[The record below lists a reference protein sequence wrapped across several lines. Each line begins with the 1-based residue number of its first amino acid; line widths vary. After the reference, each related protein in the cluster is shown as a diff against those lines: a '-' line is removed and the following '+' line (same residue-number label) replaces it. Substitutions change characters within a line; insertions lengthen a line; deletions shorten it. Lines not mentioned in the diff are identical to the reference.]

1 MSVRLQNK
9 SKQFQISL
17 LSPKLPIS
25 CLFWAWCGLKCRQLW
40 VYIQSEMRTGHID
53 NKQQILDLVFPS
65 NFIVAGVKRSKIIW
79 NVIFFLILL
88 IYILNGR
95 FVVITLVKM
104 VNLGVMAVSI
114 QNSQHQSLIY
124 SQYRL
129 LWHNCNQRI
138 TICITNIAYFV
149 IVKSNV
155 NIQQICIRHKEAV
168 IIKLLLL
175 LTLITKLRVPFFFN
189 IIIHVFTV
197 FLDVMKNFSC

>member
-1 MSVRLQNK
+1 MIECSFTKSVEAVSNSIAVTKTSDIMPVLSLVWLEMQAT
-9 SKQFQISL
+9 ISL
-17 LSPKLPIS
+17 HSI
-25 CLFWAWCGLKCRQLW
+25 WNA
-40 VYIQSEMRTGHID
+40 YEGHID
-53 NKQQILDLVFPS
+53 NKQQTLDLVFPS

-124 SQYRL
+124 CQYRL

-138 TICITNIAYFV
+138 TIYITNIAYFV

-175 LTLITKLRVPFFFN
+175 VTLITKLRVPFLF
-189 IIIHVFTV
+189 
-197 FLDVMKNFSC
+197 